1 MKTVAVH
8 DGDFHADDV
17 FAVAILKLIDKNL
30 NIIRTRDPK
39 EYITADLKVDV
50 GNKYD
55 PSKGD
60 YDHHQ
65 KEGAGKRENGIP
77 YASAGLIWKHF
88 GRQLVKTEEAFYYI
102 DKKIITP
109 IDADDVGIKVYKE
122 DICEPYTVPKAILDL
137 NPKWQEKKQEFDK
150 YFKKAVS
157 FALEILKKEIKFVNS
172 LNKIRKL
179 INKAITD
186 KEYIILDKLIPWKE
200 EIIKYEKV
208 KFVIYPH
215 TNSIFWCVGAV
226 SKKMNSFERRKDL
239 PKEWAGLID
248 EELARVS
255 GVKDAIFCHN
265 NLFIAVAKTKEGAI
279 KLAELALKN

>member
-39 EYITADLKVDV
+39 EYIPADLKVDV